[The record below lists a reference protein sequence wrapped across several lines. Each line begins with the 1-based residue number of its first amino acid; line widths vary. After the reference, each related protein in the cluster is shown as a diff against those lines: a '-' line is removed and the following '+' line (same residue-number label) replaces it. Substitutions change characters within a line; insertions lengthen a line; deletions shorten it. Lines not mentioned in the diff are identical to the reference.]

1 MSLFKEYNKWRGDNI
16 NLIEDIIKIVQ
27 DDNRHTIKIEIEPVW
42 LTIYLSDDP
51 DDDYE
56 EKYIIPIRYD
66 SLTEGIYIADKEYKE
81 MTEDNDTGIDF
92 EEVRLIHKIMWYLD
106 DNKETIKTYLGKLSV
121 TRNESKN
128 SLAS

>member
-1 MSLFKEYNKWRGDNI
+1 MFLFKEYNRWRGGNI

-66 SLTEGIYIADKEYKE
+66 LLTEGIYIADKEYKE

-106 DNKETIKTYLGKLSV
+106 DNKETIKTYLEKLSV

>member
-106 DNKETIKTYLGKLSV
+106 DNKETIKTYLEKLSV

>member
-1 MSLFKEYNKWRGDNI
+1 MFLFKEYNRQRGGNI

-66 SLTEGIYIADKEYKE
+66 LLTESIYIADKEYKE

-106 DNKETIKTYLGKLSV
+106 DNKETIKTYLEKLSV